1 MAGKP
6 DSTTEEIYEVEL
18 GSGMYTSELNSNI
31 PDGFSP
37 VCYNMVA
44 TGDSLENR
52 IGFRRPSVDWKIQ
65 DPLFNYS
72 TSELVFTQLDPWSE
86 SSSQPAFAWSAR
98 GRTVPGDV
106 ANSATLNFVRAQG
119 TVDANDG
126 FMSVVIPAPVI
137 GIAQYRGTI
146 YFSQYNSGVKKITGF
161 NWAADSMT
169 YSAVASSS
177 LNNYGLI
184 SFKDRLWAYEN
195 SYLKYTQIAS
205 IGGLPE
211 NWGSGLYLIPIV
223 GPNGEGKIR
232 KIVPLGNKLGIFT
245 TNGLFALTVEG
256 EPSSWILRVLDSQSI
271 STSYQCAF
279 ESKGVIYYIN
289 TQGVWAT
296 NLLTT
301 TKLSGVIEDQFFQA
315 TGARVH
321 YITSYEDGLLASIAK
336 TTGFAI
342 ATSHYDKENCRIFYT
357 KLDPIAWTEWNMN
370 RNGFGTSSYQ
380 MAAVI
385 STTDKI
391 PTYLNGDPTVYAML
405 AVTDSTAAA
414 TQKAVALLTVL
425 DGGSDNW
432 VTRANVVQTTPV
444 GVFLKTKGF
453 DAGNAIRLKRL
464 KQAYLEAF
472 TSDAAHSFEFSWD
485 LDTTTSIGTE
495 VRTSLLN
502 DFTVGIGSN
511 ILRVPADFRFRR
523 AAFNLRTELQS
534 DTSQIK
540 IKSLTTVIDTGRQV
554 VESVG

>member
-195 SYLKYTQIAS
+195 SYLKYTQSAS

-432 VTRANVVQTTPV
+432 VTPV